1 MHCGKWRWRSHR
13 TTRATPQQRMS
24 GRCAS
29 APGSSPGSPAAS
41 RWRTSC
47 AKRVNS
53 PTADER
59 QTEGW
64 VQGISPMTERR
75 RRRTLGHRVNYAP
88 ALLAGNARQG
98 EANAQHPQA
107 TTLGRHGGGP
117 GGDHGLQGPKG
128 DTGPRGP
135 SLAKVFHR
143 ASGPYAVAPATDF
156 TTVATATGLRGK
168 TVITAKAALNA
179 VSGSTSRCRLIGPG
193 APPWTT
199 ALSTTTRR
207 PLHGPCT
214 YCRRRGTSAAAVRCS
229 LGVVAT
235 AAGPPPTRPSTRSK
249 SRAWRPRRWPG
260 EV

>member
-1 MHCGKWRWRSHR
+1 MGPGDLPDGRAPSP
-13 TTRATPQQRMS
+13 TDTRA
-24 GRCAS
+24 
-29 APGSSPGSPAAS
+29 SS
-41 RWRTSC
+41 
-47 AKRVNS
+47 
-53 PTADER
+53 
-59 QTEGW
+59 
-64 VQGISPMTERR
+64 
-75 RRRTLGHRVNYAP
+75 HYAP

-179 VSGSTSRCRLIGPG
+179 
-193 APPWTT
+193 
-199 ALSTTTRR
+199 
-207 PLHGPCT
+207 
-214 YCRRRGTSAAAVRCS
+214 
-229 LGVVAT
+229 
-235 AAGPPPTRPSTRSK
+235 
-249 SRAWRPRRWPG
+249 
-260 EV
+260 